1 MTSVIENLGSNRI
14 DGGSVVELS
23 EIGYSYPNG
32 LEAVAGLSIEV
43 PRGRR
48 IGLVGPSGC
57 GKSTLLRLITGLAA
71 PTQGQIRTS
80 FEEGGKRPSISKVFQ
95 ENTLLPWL
103 TVRKNVALFYHLH
116 PGWAP
121 RDEVNARVDELLAL
135 VGLEA
140 FGNAYP
146 RQLSGGMRRRV
157 AFLASIAPRP
167 QLLLL
172 DEPFSSVDEPTRVE
186 IHQQVRD
193 ILDESHTTTILVTH
207 DLAEAISLS
216 DEVVI
221 LSARPARVAA
231 VEKISLGR
239 HEDLLQLRA
248 SPEFLALYGRLWET
262 MSAQIKAGREKTAE
276 ADKVDFPRTAGI
288 VPARAGATSLMAVS
302 RAAETPRSASG
313 PGVMP
318 PRRRGTPACRKGSLS
333 TSGASSCSWRSS
345 RGGSTCR
352 RCTGLLRG
360 IAS

>member
-1 MTSVIENLGSNRI
+1 MTAVIEDLLNRGDPI
-14 DGGSVVELS
+14 GRGPVVELS
-23 EIGYSYPNG
+23 DIGYSYPNG
-32 LEAVAGLSIEV
+32 LEAVAGLSIDV

-57 GKSTLLRLITGLAA
+57 GKSTLLRLITGLAT
-71 PTQGQIRTS
+71 PSRGQIRTS
-80 FEEGGKRPSISKVFQ
+80 FTEDEKRPPILKVFQ

-103 TVRKNVALFYHLH
+103 TVRRNVALFYHLH

-121 RDEVNARVDELLAL
+121 RAEISARVDELLVM
-135 VGLEA
+135 VGLQA
-140 FGNAYP
+140 FGDAYP

-216 DEVVI
+216 DEVLI

-239 HEDLLQLRA
+239 EEDLLQLRA
-248 SPEFLALYGRLWET
+248 SAAFLEVYGRLWET
-262 MSAQIKAGREKTAE
+262 LSAQIKAGREKE
-276 ADKVDFPRTAGI
+276 A
-288 VPARAGATSLMAVS
+288 
-302 RAAETPRSASG
+302 AAEESMTPVPSRS
-313 PGVMP
+313 
-318 PRRRGTPACRKGSLS
+318 
-333 TSGASSCSWRSS
+333 
-345 RGGSTCR
+345 
-352 RCTGLLRG
+352 LRG
-360 IAS
+360 LWGRRA